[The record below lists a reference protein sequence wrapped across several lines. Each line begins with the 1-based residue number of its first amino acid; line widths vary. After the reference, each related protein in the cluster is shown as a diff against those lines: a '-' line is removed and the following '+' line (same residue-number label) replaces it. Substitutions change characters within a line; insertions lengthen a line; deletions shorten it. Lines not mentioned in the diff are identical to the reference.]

1 MKLKHFEIRKYPEIG
16 LSDSSKSH
24 RWRCHITEYEC
35 DLAIAQNSNRL
46 VSVWIL
52 LEVLITCFFLGWL
65 TFLARKS
72 WGSSKFKAFNTLV
85 PIYRLSIWRKSLVK
99 ESIRHYPYVL
109 LHCMMMWFQTLWFK
123 ILVQKIEA
131 GPKSKFI
138 VWKRL
143 MVYFRKDFLLKMVYW
158 TKNQTLAYRLILCTS
173 VLDLYRGVP
182 H

>member
-1 MKLKHFEIRKYPEIG
+1 MHCEHCIVVKLKHFEIRKYPEIG

-72 WGSSKFKAFNTLV
+72 WGSSKFQAFNTLV
-85 PIYRLSIWRKSLVK
+85 PIYRLSIWRKSLVQ
-99 ESIRHYPYVL
+99 ESIRRNFYDQVRHSNV
-109 LHCMMMWFQTLWFK
+109 
-123 ILVQKIEA
+123 
-131 GPKSKFI
+131 GPPIKP
-138 VWKRL
+138 RL
-143 MVYFRKDFLLKMVYW
+143 SNNL
-158 TKNQTLAYRLILCTS
+158 
-173 VLDLYRGVP
+173 
-182 H
+182 